1 MDDVLGQLYANGA
14 IDKAF
19 ERFFSLGL
27 AGFVFVPL
35 FGVLLIQPYHDL
47 ALVPVAVRC
56 KSREEILF
64 RYIAASLRRSAFFSF
79 ALCVSALPPL
89 LMAGEIWQ
97 ATISYTL
104 LEFVELCGFFSVC
117 ALAFYLVSL
126 LAKRAGLVA
135 GFMIITIMGVW
146 DFMSMNVAGGGL
158 PYLGWSLALLQYP
171 VSVYDAISSLSWF
184 AFLACLMILGLSALI
199 RRYDFVD

>member
-1 MDDVLGQLYANGA
+1 MKRIPFGLSDYRRFVLVASVVCMLRVLQVDDVLGQLYANGA

-97 ATISYTL
+97 ATISYTDRK
-104 LEFVELCGFFSVC
+104 SV
-117 ALAFYLVSL
+117 V
-126 LAKRAGLVA
+126 
-135 GFMIITIMGVW
+135 
-146 DFMSMNVAGGGL
+146 
-158 PYLGWSLALLQYP
+158 
-171 VSVYDAISSLSWF
+171 
-184 AFLACLMILGLSALI
+184 
-199 RRYDFVD
+199 